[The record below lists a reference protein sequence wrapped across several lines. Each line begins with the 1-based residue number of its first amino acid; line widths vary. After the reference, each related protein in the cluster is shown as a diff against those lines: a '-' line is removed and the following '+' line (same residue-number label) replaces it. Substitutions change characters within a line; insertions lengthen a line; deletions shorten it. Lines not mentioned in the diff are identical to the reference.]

1 MNKRHHSPRV
11 GHLAAA
17 IYVLALAAPS
27 HGESKEGAEPTKPNI
42 VFILADDLGWRDL
55 GSFGSTFF
63 QTPNIDRVAARGM
76 RFFHAYAANPCC
88 SPTRAGLLTG
98 LYPQR
103 TGFNAPV
110 GHTSAEILKARLTG
124 TGPAWARAEGVSS
137 ASRLDTKFTT
147 YAKLLREAGY
157 ATAHFGKWHVGFPPY
172 APENHGFDL
181 DIPRWNVPGP
191 GHGYLYPWDM
201 KDIPS
206 FPGEAGEQLE
216 ERMGREVSQFIRQNK
231 DRPFFVN
238 YWAFTPHA
246 PFDARPE
253 LVAKHAKR
261 MDPANPQQCA
271 VMAAMLESFDRA
283 VGEIGRTLEEEGL
296 AEKTIIVFT
305 SDNGGNMYDRVGG
318 VPPTSNAPLRSG
330 KGTIYE
336 GGVRVPLIVDW
347 PGVVRPNS
355 VSEAI
360 VSTTD
365 LFATFLQMAG
375 VPLPGNYPGDG
386 ASLVPILEGKP
397 TSGHQTFYCY
407 YPQSDANTGNLSGAS
422 VRRGDDKL
430 IRYFHDNPDGSD
442 RLELYRLSDDPGEA
456 KNLAQSNPGLAGEL
470 NELLSA
476 QLIATDALVPG
487 PNPAFDPNAPH
498 PATVQAL
505 HGPVM
510 LPSNMSDTPTTGIP
524 GEVRL
529 AGDWAVSV
537 AGTSPANKTVEIP
550 KPDIV
555 TVTDEKC
562 DTLPDFAAEHAT
574 TGWMKGLRLKGV
586 SAAECTIKS
595 ALDPASLVVRGGPE
609 DSAVTFRPG
618 ADYDADLEW
627 GTVWRLPEGAIK
639 ADQPVWIS
647 YRYEKMR
654 IDSIVLSADGGVL
667 RKAGLP
673 HIAMPE
679 APALAPGET
688 RLANVFVTS
697 RLQALT
703 PDNLFPILETAYPEH
718 PATGP
723 SVAERLLPK
732 TLEKLKSGAP
742 LKILAWGD
750 SVTGYKRFQ
759 TMFVDRLRAQYPA
772 AKIELVTEAWGGHNT
787 EHYLKEPPGSEH
799 NYQEKVLA
807 RKPDLVISEFVND
820 VGLTE
825 QQVEERYSLFLED
838 FKKPG
843 AEWIILTPHYVRPDW
858 MGLTRQ
864 HDIDEDPRSY
874 VKGLRLFADKHHV
887 ALADAALR
895 YGRLWRQGIPYL
907 TLMENN
913 INHPNVFGHTL
924 FADSL
929 MALFPRG
936 R

>member
-1 MNKRHHSPRV
+1 MIKQAIPLLLFV
-11 GHLAAA
+11 GLAGSGVAQT
-17 IYVLALAAPS
+17 PT
-27 HGESKEGAEPTKPNI
+27 TKPN
-42 VFILADDLGWRDL
+42 G
-55 GSFGSTFF
+55 
-63 QTPNIDRVAARGM
+63 VA
-76 RFFHAYAANPCC
+76 P
-88 SPTRAGLLTG
+88 
-98 LYPQR
+98 
-103 TGFNAPV
+103 
-110 GHTSAEILKARLTG
+110 
-124 TGPAWARAEGVSS
+124 
-137 ASRLDTKFTT
+137 
-147 YAKLLREAGY
+147 
-157 ATAHFGKWHVGFPPY
+157 
-172 APENHGFDL
+172 
-181 DIPRWNVPGP
+181 
-191 GHGYLYPWDM
+191 
-201 KDIPS
+201 
-206 FPGEAGEQLE
+206 
-216 ERMGREVSQFIRQNK
+216 
-231 DRPFFVN
+231 
-238 YWAFTPHA
+238 
-246 PFDARPE
+246 
-253 LVAKHAKR
+253 
-261 MDPANPQQCA
+261 
-271 VMAAMLESFDRA
+271 
-283 VGEIGRTLEEEGL
+283 
-296 AEKTIIVFT
+296 
-305 SDNGGNMYDRVGG
+305 
-318 VPPTSNAPLRSG
+318 
-330 KGTIYE
+330 
-336 GGVRVPLIVDW
+336 
-347 PGVVRPNS
+347 
-355 VSEAI
+355 
-360 VSTTD
+360 
-365 LFATFLQMAG
+365 
-375 VPLPGNYPGDG
+375 
-386 ASLVPILEGKP
+386 
-397 TSGHQTFYCY
+397 
-407 YPQSDANTGNLSGAS
+407 
-422 VRRGDDKL
+422 
-430 IRYFHDNPDGSD
+430 
-442 RLELYRLSDDPGEA
+442 
-456 KNLAQSNPGLAGEL
+456 
-470 NELLSA
+470 
-476 QLIATDALVPG
+476 
-487 PNPAFDPNAPH
+487 
-498 PATVQAL
+498 
-505 HGPVM
+505 
-510 LPSNMSDTPTTGIP
+510 PSNMSDTPPTGVP

-537 AGTSPANKTVEIP
+537 AGTSPANKTLEIP
-550 KPDIV
+550 KPDSV

-586 SAAECTIKS
+586 VAAECTMKG

-627 GTVWRLPEGAIK
+627 GTVWRLPEGTIK

-667 RKAGLP
+667 RKVGLP

-679 APALAPGET
+679 APTLAPGET

-703 PDNLFPILETAYPEH
+703 PDNLFPILETAYPEP

-750 SVTGYKRFQ
+750 SVTDYKRFQ

-807 RKPDLVISEFVND
+807 QKPDLVISEFVND
-820 VGLTE
+820 AGLTE

-838 FKKPG
+838 FKKLG

-864 HDIDEDPRSY
+864 LDIDEDPRPY

-887 ALADAALR
+887 ALADASLR